1 MGNSMN
7 GCLKAAGLGD
17 HIEAR
22 DMLDADGDPRSS
34 LNFDD
39 SPGGGVSPELEALLT
54 EKCSVPA

>member
-1 MGNSMN
+1 MN